1 MAGTKKAVRLAKV
14 AREINVG
21 IDTIT
26 AHLLKKGFEV
36 ESKPT
41 TKLTPEMYDI
51 LITDFKSS
59 IALKEK
65 ASLIS
70 LRNKRERETKK
81 VNERGAKSDTSSLT
95 SKRNRKKDTTSRK
108 EPDVE
113 KTTIAPIQPIA
124 TELPSAE
131 IKPEAID
138 KVVSPIVVE
147 PKEKTSQDK
156 ITLPIPP
163 VVEET
168 KVIEENKEKP
178 LNSEKEVMP
187 ISVPIPT
194 DTEKAIEDNIILD
207 DKPKDKEPI
216 REEKKIEPVVEVKE
230 VAPPQISET
239 TVVPDIV
246 TKETEEQQLS
256 EKPSLAEEKKDV
268 LVQNTEE
275 KQVAKPVLEKEIK
288 TLSPKSDLE
297 DDSSGKSTNKINTPE
312 ENNIVQEKVEKEE
325 IVTNNK
331 EEKVIV
337 KEEKQANVASPP
349 EIELAG
355 PKVIGKIDL
364 SGTNWKTRPDKKRKR
379 KERKRRVRPGSEGDK
394 KTGNQQDNVKQDG
407 DERQIKER
415 PKVQLKG
422 PKVIGKIDLSAKQDK
437 KEGEESTEGG
447 LRPKRRRRKR
457 IIKSTDKKVAIK
469 KSDQSGTKT
478 RTPNEK
484 TLRVKKRI
492 KKKSN
497 TGRRNIEATEVS
509 AKEIQD
515 KIKATMAKLS
525 GTSKGKSNRAKLRK
539 QKREQAAIK
548 RELVEDVETNVLSVT
563 EFISVNEFAKLMDV
577 AVNKVITTCFNL
589 GIIVSINQR
598 LDAEVIELVA
608 DEFGFEAEFINV
620 TEQDEEEDY
629 FNDAEED
636 LEPRAPVVTVM
647 GHVDHGKTSLLDYIR
662 NANVIAGEMGGI
674 TQHIG
679 AYEVT
684 TESGREITFLDTP
697 GHEAF
702 TAMRARGAKVTDI
715 AVIVI
720 AADDDI
726 MPQTKEAISHAQAAN
741 VPMIFAINKVDKP
754 TALPEKIKEQ
764 LAAMNLLVEDWGGQ
778 YQSQEISAKFGTNV
792 DELLEKILLEA
803 ELLELKAN
811 PNREAVGTVL
821 EASLDKGRGY
831 VSNILVQNGSLKVGD
846 MVLAGQHVGK
856 VKAMF
861 NERGK
866 RVKTKVGPASPVTIL
881 GLNGAPQAGDR
892 VKVMKSEQ
900 EAKSIATKR
909 AQIIREQGF
918 RASKHITLEEIGRR
932 LKIGTFKELNLIVK
946 GDMDG
951 SVEALTDSL
960 LKLSTEEIRVNVI
973 HRGVGAITESDVLL
987 ASASDAIIVG
997 FQVRPTINARRNA
1010 EQESIEIRTYSIIYD
1025 AIEEIKSAMEGMLE
1039 PKVEERFVCNIE
1051 VREAFK
1057 ISKVGTV
1064 AGCYVAVGKVTKATK
1079 IHLLRDGIVV
1089 FTGEI
1094 ETLKRFK
1101 DDVKE
1106 ALPGQECGIR
1116 IKNYNDIKAG
1126 DVIEGFEE
1134 IEIKRTL

>member
-1 MAGTKKAVRLAKV
+1 MAETKKAVRLAKV

-41 TKLTPEMYDI
+41 TKLSPEMYDI

-59 IALKEK
+59 IALKNK
-65 ASLIS
+65 ANKIS
-70 LRNKRERETKK
+70 LRSKRERETTK
-81 VNERGAKSDTSSLT
+81 VDNLEVVKVTTSDTSSPT
-95 SKRNRKKDTTSRK
+95 SKRGGRRKDVPTKK
-108 EPDVE
+108 EPVKE
-113 KTTIAPIQPIA
+113 KAKTTQTNKISPSNTSFP
-124 TELPSAE
+124 TETP
-131 IKPEAID
+131 D
-138 KVVSPIVVE
+138 TVVSSPNVE
-147 PKEKTSQDK
+147 PKKTESQNTVVAPEKEKVELVEEKTEVKKTEINKTEEISLNEPPIVEPVEDK
-156 ITLPIPP
+156 TVKKEELKQEVEPTIEKDN
-163 VVEET
+163 VVEDKKEPESTVEKVEPKVEEKTPQIVET
-168 KVIEENKEKP
+168 KMPEVEDVKEASTPIENKSSVVVEVASIPIKDEGKEDSDSDVLVDSPEKTVDVENQAIEKKPKKDKKEKP
-178 LNSEKEVMP
+178 VK
-187 ISVPIPT
+187 
-194 DTEKAIEDNIILD
+194 
-207 DKPKDKEPI
+207 
-216 REEKKIEPVVEVKE
+216 KKI
-230 VAPPQISET
+230 
-239 TVVPDIV
+239 D
-246 TKETEEQQLS
+246 
-256 EKPSLAEEKKDV
+256 
-268 LVQNTEE
+268 N
-275 KQVAKPVLEKEIK
+275 
-288 TLSPKSDLE
+288 
-297 DDSSGKSTNKINTPE
+297 
-312 ENNIVQEKVEKEE
+312 
-325 IVTNNK
+325 
-331 EEKVIV
+331 VI
-337 KEEKQANVASPP
+337 SPP

-355 PKVIGKIDL
+355 PKVVGKIDL
-364 SGTNWKTRPDKKRKR
+364 GGTNWKTRPDKKKKR
-379 KERKRRVRPGSEGDK
+379 KERRRRGGTANKVDKPQEQTKEEG
-394 KTGNQQDNVKQDG
+394 Q
-407 DERQIKER
+407 ERNIKER
-415 PKVQLKG
+415 PNVQLKG
-422 PKVIGKIDLSAKQDK
+422 PKVVGKIDLSSDK
-437 KEGEESTEGG
+437 KDGDEVVGADGK
-447 LRPKRRRRKR
+447 RRRRRRKR
-457 IIKSTDKKVAIK
+457 IIKSSDKKVAVK
-469 KSDQSGTKT
+469 RTDQPRTP

-484 TLRVKKRI
+484 TLRVKKKRR
-492 KKKSN
+492 KKPQTN
-497 TGRRNIEATEVS
+497 NRRNNEVTEVS

-539 QKREQAAIK
+539 QKREQAATK
-548 RELVEDVETNVLSVT
+548 REAVEDEKVTNVLSVT

-577 AVNKVITTCFNL
+577 PVIKVITTCFNL

-598 LDAEVIELVA
+598 LDAAVIEVVA

-636 LEPRAPVVTVM
+636 LEARAPVVTVM

-679 AYEVT
+679 AYEVK
-684 TESGREITFLDTP
+684 TESGKEITFLDTP

-726 MPQTKEAISHAQAAN
+726 MPQTKEAISHAQAAS
-741 VPMIFAINKVDKP
+741 VPMIFAINKIDRP
-754 TALPEKIKEQ
+754 TAQPEKIKEQ
-764 LAAMNLLVEDWGGQ
+764 LAAMNLLVEDWGGT
-778 YQSQEISAKFGTNV
+778 YQSQEISAKFGTNI

-811 PNREAVGTVL
+811 PNREAIGTVL

-831 VSNILVQNGSLKVGD
+831 VSNILVQNGSLEVGD

-866 RVKTKVGPASPVTIL
+866 RIKGKVGPATPVTIL

-892 VKVMKSEQ
+892 VKVMENEQ

-960 LKLSTEEIRVNVI
+960 LKLSTEEIGVNVI

-1051 VREAFK
+1051 VRDVFK
-1057 ISKVGTV
+1057 ITKVGTI
-1064 AGCYVAVGKVTKATK
+1064 AGCYVAVGKVNKDTRV
-1079 IHLLRDGIVV
+1079 HLLRDGIVI

-1094 ETLKRFK
+1094 ETLKRYK

-1106 ALPGQECGIR
+1106 VLPGQECGIR
-1116 IKNYNDIKAG
+1116 IKNYNDVKVG

>member
-1 MAGTKKAVRLAKV
+1 MAETKKVVRLAKV

-21 IDTIT
+21 IETIT

-41 TKLTPEMYDI
+41 TKLTPEMYDV

-65 ASLIS
+65 ANQIS
-70 LRNKRERETKK
+70 LRTKRERETKK
-81 VNERGAKSDTSSLT
+81 VDDLEVVKVPSSDNSSNKRNRAKETPSKIEPEIQKPIPILDKETIELPNTESISNVSEETNTSKTVDSHQKKESVTEVIPQTLIGKNDVQSNEEFKNVNSDKSVELEKQTETENKKIEAIADEKVLVVEDKKEIEKSTENIEPAKVIEADSVIEEVKETKEDRQQVAVVEKKENSSESKQEDYSIQDTSKAVKEDINTTVEKQNGASDTSLQESNVAKNEALVT
-95 SKRNRKKDTTSRK
+95 KD
-108 EPDVE
+108 EV
-113 KTTIAPIQPIA
+113 Q
-124 TELPSAE
+124 
-131 IKPEAID
+131 
-138 KVVSPIVVE
+138 
-147 PKEKTSQDK
+147 K
-156 ITLPIPP
+156 I
-163 VVEET
+163 EG
-168 KVIEENKEKP
+168 
-178 LNSEKEVMP
+178 EKEQEVM
-187 ISVPIPT
+187 
-194 DTEKAIEDNIILD
+194 
-207 DKPKDKEPI
+207 
-216 REEKKIEPVVEVKE
+216 
-230 VAPPQISET
+230 
-239 TVVPDIV
+239 
-246 TKETEEQQLS
+246 
-256 EKPSLAEEKKDV
+256 
-268 LVQNTEE
+268 
-275 KQVAKPVLEKEIK
+275 
-288 TLSPKSDLE
+288 
-297 DDSSGKSTNKINTPE
+297 
-312 ENNIVQEKVEKEE
+312 
-325 IVTNNK
+325 
-331 EEKVIV
+331 V
-337 KEEKQANVASPP
+337 KEEKQENVISST

-364 SGTNWKTRPDKKRKR
+364 SGTNWKTRPDKKKKR
-379 KERKRRVRPGSEGDK
+379 KERKRRPTTTTETDKVVNRRQEETKEGEDR
-394 KTGNQQDNVKQDG
+394 G
-407 DERQIKER
+407 IKER
-415 PKVQLKG
+415 PKVHLKG
-422 PKVIGKIDLSAKQDK
+422 PKVVGKIDLSSTQDK
-437 KEGEESTEGG
+437 KDDSEGTTDGG
-447 LRPKRRRRKR
+447 DKPKRRRRKR
-457 IIKSTDKKVAIK
+457 IIKSSDRKVAIK
-469 KSDQSGTKT
+469 KSDRPAVSNSTSTPSKDG
-478 RTPNEK
+478 PNEK
-484 TLRVKKRI
+484 TLRVKKRR
-492 KKKSN
+492 KKKPQN
-497 TGRRNIEATEVS
+497 TSFANRNNEATEVS

-548 RELVEDVETNVLSVT
+548 RDLVEDEETNILSVT

-608 DEFGFEAEFINV
+608 DEFGFEVEFINV

-629 FNDAEED
+629 FDDAPED
-636 LEPRAPVVTVM
+636 LESRAPVVTVM

-684 TESGREITFLDTP
+684 TESGKEITFLDTP

-726 MPQTKEAISHAQAAN
+726 MPQTKEAISHAQAAG
-741 VPMIFAINKVDKP
+741 VPMIFAINKVDKD
-754 TALPEKIKEQ
+754 TAQPEKIKQQ
-764 LAAMNLLVEDWGGQ
+764 LAAMNLLVEDWGGK

-792 DELLEKILLEA
+792 DDLLEKILLEA

-811 PNREAVGTVL
+811 PNREAIGTVL

-831 VSNILVQNGSLKVGD
+831 VSNILIQNGSLNVGD
-846 MVLAGQHVGK
+846 TVLAGQHVGK

-861 NERGK
+861 NERGQ
-866 RVKTKVGPASPVTIL
+866 RVKKSVGPATPVTIL

-900 EAKSIATKR
+900 EAKAIATKR

-960 LKLSTEEIRVNVI
+960 LKLSTEEIRINVI
-973 HRGVGAITESDVLL
+973 HKGVGAITESDVLL

-997 FQVRPTINARRNA
+997 FQVRPTVNARRNA
-1010 EQESIEIRTYSIIYD
+1010 EQESIEIRTYSIIYA

-1039 PKVEERFVCNIE
+1039 PKVEERFVCNLE
-1051 VREAFK
+1051 VREVFK
-1057 ISKVGTV
+1057 ISKVGAV
-1064 AGCYVAVGKVTKATK
+1064 AGCYVTVGKINKDTR
-1079 IHLLRDGIVV
+1079 IHLLRDGIIV

-1094 ETLKRFK
+1094 ETLKRYK

-1106 ALPGQECGIR
+1106 VLPGQDCGIR
-1116 IKNYNDIKAG
+1116 IKNFNDIKPG